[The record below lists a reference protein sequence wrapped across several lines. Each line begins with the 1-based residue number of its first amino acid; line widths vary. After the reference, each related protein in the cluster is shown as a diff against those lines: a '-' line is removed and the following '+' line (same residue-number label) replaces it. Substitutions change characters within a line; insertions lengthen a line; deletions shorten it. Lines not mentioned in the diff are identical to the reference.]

1 MPCWT
6 AGRASLVQGSANQV
20 PVIKAAPLPEKLS
33 SFVVSY
39 LCDPIMRSLI
49 VVFDW
54 EPAKNVTGYNLYRNG
69 VLLHVFGPNV
79 RNFQDREAP
88 LEMELVYTLV
98 PFNDYGTSPS
108 RTATISPC
116 GD

>member
-1 MPCWT
+1 
-6 AGRASLVQGSANQV
+6 
-20 PVIKAAPLPEKLS
+20 
-33 SFVVSY
+33 
-39 LCDPIMRSLI
+39 MRSLI

-54 EPAKNVTGYNLYRNG
+54 EPVNNVTGYNFYRNG

-79 RNFQDREAP
+79 RSYTDRTAP
-88 LEMELVYTLV
+88 LMVELVYTLV

-108 RTATISPC
+108 RSGTISPC